1 LSYAPP
7 LCAPP
12 ISEYVESPHHAIMQ
26 SHAFFFIRSH
36 LWLRN
41 PTLCSLHIACMNQI
55 VHHLLRVVAERA
67 HVLQTPAKISLLSLQ
82 ILAQVL
88 EMAVSSLGAENVSN
102 DTARTIV
109 EATISTLQALIS
121 LIDESTPKA
130 NMSLEPSREL
140 QRLAVDCKCVRWI
153 GRVGCECIPAVV
165 RVHVRSD
172 ADALIS
178 PPSLR
183 LYLLCLNLSFL

>member
-1 LSYAPP
+1 
-7 LCAPP
+7 
-12 ISEYVESPHHAIMQ
+12 
-26 SHAFFFIRSH
+26 
-36 LWLRN
+36 
-41 PTLCSLHIACMNQI
+41 MNQT
-55 VHHLLRVVAERA
+55 VHHFLRVVSESA
-67 HVLQTPAKISLLSLQ
+67 HVLETPAEIGLLSLQ
-82 ILAQVL
+82 VLAKVL
-88 EMAVSSLGAENVSN
+88 EMAVSGLGVANVSS

-121 LIDESTPKA
+121 LIDESTLKA

-153 GRVGCECIPAVV
+153 GRAGCECIPAVV

-178 PPSLR
+178 LPCLR
-183 LYLLCLNLSFL
+183 SCHLR